1 MPTETSTEVRSAGA
15 PAPPRKQR
23 AGTTAGP
30 ASQGAASQPAAKVA
44 WTRKD
49 LLSLE
54 LLSRGEIELLL
65 ETAESF
71 KEVSARQ
78 VKKVPSLRG
87 KTIANLFFESST
99 RTRTSFELAAK
110 RLSAD
115 TVNFQGSTS
124 SVQKGESLVDTAK
137 NIEAMQVDT
146 VVVRHSSSGAA
157 ELLARELEA
166 SVVNAGDGI
175 HEHPTQGLLDIF
187 TIREQRELEGLHVCL
202 VGDILHSRVARSN
215 LWGLRKLGARVTVC
229 GPPSLIPHGIEEL
242 GAEVSYDLDEVI
254 EEADVLNLL
263 RIQFERQRGAFFPSL
278 REYAVEYGLSRDR
291 LQRAREGLLV
301 LHPGPINRGVEVA
314 AEVADGPHSLIL
326 DQVTNGMAVRMA
338 VLFHTTLTRE
348 EEDTR
353 RLGAAHGRP
362 AGGAREDG

>member
-1 MPTETSTEVRSAGA
+1 MPTETGTERPPAPAVTAAANAPTAAGA
-15 PAPPRKQR
+15 AANGRP
-23 AGTTAGP
+23 AGP
-30 ASQGAASQPAAKVA
+30 PPPAWK
-44 WTRKD
+44 RKD
-49 LLSLE
+49 LLALE
-54 LLSRGEIELLL
+54 LLSRSEIELLL
-65 ETAESF
+65 DTAESF

-78 VKKVPSLRG
+78 VKKVPALRG

-115 TVNFQGSTS
+115 TVNFQGSSS

-146 VVVRHSSSGAA
+146 VVVRHASSGAA
-157 ELLARELEA
+157 ELLARALDA

-187 TIREQRELEGLHVCL
+187 TIREHRRLEGLHVCL

-242 GAEVSYDLDEVI
+242 GAAVSYDLDEVI

-263 RIQFERQRGAFFPSL
+263 RIQFERQRGAFFPSV
-278 REYAVEYGLSRDR
+278 REYAVEYGLTRDR
-291 LQRAREGLLV
+291 LRRAREGLLV
-301 LHPGPINRGVEVA
+301 LHPGPMNRGVEVA

-326 DQVTNGMAVRMA
+326 EQVTNGVAVRMA

-348 EEDTR
+348 
-353 RLGAAHGRP
+353 AAPEHG
-362 AGGAREDG
+362 